1 MTATSLNADDARL
14 IRLWLLVCAAMV
26 FIMVVLGGAT
36 RLTESG
42 LSMVEW
48 KPLTLLPPMNETEWA
63 AEFEAYQQYPEYQ
76 KVNSWMTVEDFKEI
90 YWLEYTHRLWGRLIG
105 VAFTLPFIWLLYT
118 GRARGGL
125 AWTLGGL
132 LVLGGSQ
139 GVLGWYMVASGLVD
153 RPDVS
158 QYRLAAHLVLAFIVY
173 SALIWVA
180 LGLRGPPIPAGPGQT
195 RAARYALAASLSVLL
210 VVVSGAFVAGTNAG
224 FIYNTFPLMDGQVI
238 PDGLY
243 DLTPWYLN
251 WFENIMTIQ
260 FNHRVL
266 AILLV
271 AFIGL
276 MWWTVIKSVDDE
288 TTRKLANA
296 SLAMAGI
303 QAGLGISTLLLVVP
317 LWLALLHQAGALI
330 LFTLTVTMARRL
342 YPAKTVTAH
351 SKTNAGL
358 STPIDAT

>member
-1 MTATSLNADDARL
+1 MTLLTPSPNDART
-14 IRLWLLVCAAMV
+14 IRLWLLICAAMV

-48 KPLTLLPPMNETEWA
+48 QPLTLLPPMNDAEWT
-63 AEFEAYQQYPEYQ
+63 AEFENYQQYPEYQ
-76 KVNSWMTVEDFKEI
+76 KVNSWMTVDDFKDI

-105 VAFTLPFIWLLYT
+105 AAFALPFFWLLIT
-118 GRARGGL
+118 GRARGRL

-158 QYRLAAHLVLAFIVY
+158 QYRLAAHLLLAFIVY
-173 SALIWVA
+173 GALIWVA
-180 LGLRGPPIPAGPGQT
+180 LGLRT
-195 RAARYALAASLSVLL
+195 NETAAAQPDSNQATAYKYALAAALCVLL

-224 FIYNTFPLMDGQVI
+224 FIYNTFPLMDGQMI
-238 PDGLY
+238 PEGLY
-243 DLTPWYLN
+243 DMTPWYLN

-266 AILLV
+266 AMALV

-276 MWWTVIKSVDDE
+276 TWWQVKKSNSDAQ
-288 TTRKLANA
+288 TRTL
-296 SLAMAGI
+296 SHGLLAMAFV
-303 QAGLGISTLLLVVP
+303 QAGLGIATLLMVVP
-317 LWLALLHQAGALI
+317 LWLALLHQTGALI
-330 LFTLTVTMARRL
+330 LFTLSVTIACRLHPARQGAA
-342 YPAKTVTAH
+342 PATAH
-351 SKTNAGL
+351 PAL
-358 STPIDAT
+358 DTP